1 MTGTFGRNIRIS
13 LFGVSHGEYIGIT
26 ADGLPAG
33 MAYDR
38 NAVER
43 MMERRRARGDIST
56 SRHEGDKP
64 EVISG
69 LYNGYTDGTPLTIII
84 KNTDAGHKDYPERVL
99 RPSHADYTS
108 YIKLAGYGDFRG
120 GGSFSGRMT
129 APLTALGGFLKS
141 ALEKKG
147 ILIASHL
154 SSVGEI
160 RDDDFEEA
168 DESLLKEQFAALSDS
183 PFPVI
188 NGERGDEMK
197 NAVREAAA
205 EGNSLG
211 GTVETAVAGLPKGVG
226 SPFFDSL
233 ESVISHLAF
242 SVPAVKGIEFGMGFG
257 LAYLSG
263 IEANDQFA
271 FDGGVKTIS
280 NLSGGI
286 NGGISNGMPLIYRV
300 VFRPTPSIAKRQ
312 QTVDLL
318 TKEEKPLELK
328 GRHDPCIAHRAVPVM
343 EAVTAIGLFDL
354 LLDKGRD
361 LWKAGF

>member
-1 MTGTFGRNIRIS
+1 
-13 LFGVSHGEYIGIT
+13 
-26 ADGLPAG
+26 
-33 MAYDR
+33 
-38 NAVER
+38 
-43 MMERRRARGDIST
+43 
-56 SRHEGDKP
+56 
-64 EVISG
+64 
-69 LYNGYTDGTPLTIII
+69 
-84 KNTDAGHKDYPERVL
+84 
-99 RPSHADYTS
+99 
-108 YIKLAGYGDFRG
+108 
-120 GGSFSGRMT
+120 
-129 APLTALGGFLKS
+129 
-141 ALEKKG
+141 
-147 ILIASHL
+147 
-154 SSVGEI
+154 
-160 RDDDFEEA
+160 
-168 DESLLKEQFAALSDS
+168 
-183 PFPVI
+183 
-188 NGERGDEMK
+188 
-197 NAVREAAA
+197 
-205 EGNSLG
+205 
-211 GTVETAVAGLPKGVG
+211 
-226 SPFFDSL
+226 
-233 ESVISHLAF
+233 
-242 SVPAVKGIEFGMGFG
+242 MGFG